1 VTSDLYFGIDGG
13 TTGGIAIIYGSTGD
27 IHELRPMPLKNGM
40 IDGSALGSILC
51 AYNDWTSVI
60 TVAIE
65 DCPMHAKSALAIRSM
80 GISFGIIYGLACRE
94 LPSKRI
100 ITVRSGN
107 PKDSW
112 QRAVLGK
119 VPQGGTKA
127 AAFEKARKIW
137 PDQEWPTKWPRG
149 TVPHDGLIDA
159 ALIAHHARNLD
170 LAKP

>member
-1 VTSDLYFGIDGG
+1 MTSDLYFGIDGG
-13 TTGGIAIIYGSTGD
+13 TTGGIAIIYGSTGE

-51 AYNDWTSVI
+51 AYNSPYDVI

-65 DCPMHAKSALAIRSM
+65 ECPMHAKSALAMRSM
-80 GISFGIIYGLACRE
+80 GISFGIIYGLVCRE
-94 LPSKRI
+94 LPTKRI
-100 ITVRSGN
+100 TTVRSGN

-119 VPQGGTKA
+119 VPQGQTKA
-127 AAFEKARKIW
+127 AALVKAHLIW
-137 PDQEWPTKWPRG
+137 PDQVWPTKCPRG
-149 TVPHDGLIDA
+149 SIPHDGLIDA

-170 LAKP
+170 LAKK

>member
-1 VTSDLYFGIDGG
+1 MTSDLYFGIDGG
-13 TTGGIAIIYGSTGD
+13 TTGGIAIIYGSTGG

-40 IDGSALGSILC
+40 IDGSALGSVFHS
-51 AYNDWTSVI
+51 YNSPYDVI

-65 DCPMHAKSALAIRSM
+65 DCPKHAQSKAAMRSM
-80 GISFGIIYGLACRE
+80 GISFGIIYGIVCRE

>member
-1 VTSDLYFGIDGG
+1 MTSDFYIGIDGG

-40 IDGSALGSILC
+40 IDGSSLGSILC
-51 AYNDWTSVI
+51 AYNSHLDVI

-65 DCPMHAKSALAIRSM
+65 ECPKHAQSKAAMRSM
-80 GISFGIIYGLACRE
+80 GISFGIIYGLVCRE
-94 LPSKRI
+94 LPTKRI

-119 VPQGGTKA
+119 VQRGGTKA
-127 AAFEKARKIW
+127 AALAKARHIW
-137 PDQEWPTKWPRG
+137 IGHQWPTKCPKG
-149 TVPHDGLIDA
+149 SIPHDGIIDA
-159 ALIAHHARNLD
+159 ALIAHHARNLG
-170 LAKP
+170 LNRK